1 MANDERRTT
10 HFLATLGIGWVALA
24 AAGIAYAHFR
34 AVPVR
39 ITVFALAAFLIEYA
53 FYLVPAFPQVR
64 ERFSGMR
71 LPVFMVA
78 SAVLPYLASCLA
90 KGFHWIGLAKVLAA
104 ALALGLWF
112 FALPPGVLTDLG
124 FLAAVAYLVLSH
136 YFQGVYAIPARGV
149 DLGILG
155 RLAVAQMAAMALMV
169 GRRIPETG
177 YGFLPSRKEWRIGAV
192 HFLLFAPIGLPIALI
207 VKAVKF
213 APTQPVWLIAGTFL
227 GALWVVALF
236 EEFAFRGVLQPMF
249 EQWTGSRAA
258 ALAITSAL
266 FGLAHLPFR
275 AFPNWR
281 WVLVAGV
288 LGWFCGR
295 ARNRAGSIRAGMVT
309 HALVITAWRA
319 FFV

>member
-1 MANDERRTT
+1 MPMAKWLRG
-10 HFLATLGIGWVALA
+10 FSATLAIGWIALA
-24 AAGIAYAHFR
+24 AVGIGYAHFR

-53 FYLVPAFPQVR
+53 FYLIPAFPAVR
-64 ERFSGMR
+64 ERFGGIR
-71 LPVFMVA
+71 LPVFLVA

-90 KGFHWIGLAKVLAA
+90 KGFHWIGLAKIVAA

-155 RLAVAQMAAMALMV
+155 RLAVAQIAAMALIV
-169 GRRIPETG
+169 GRRVPETG
-177 YGFLPSRKEWRIGAV
+177 YGFLPSRREWRIGAL
-192 HFLLFAPIGLPIALI
+192 HFLLFAPIGLPLALLL
-207 VKAVKF
+207 KAVKF
-213 APTQPVWLIAGTFL
+213 SSPEPLWMIAGTFL
-227 GALWVVALF
+227 GALWVIALF
-236 EEFAFRGVLQPMF
+236 EEFAFRGVLQPMI
-249 EQWTGSRAA
+249 ERWTGSRAA
-258 ALAITSAL
+258 ALAIASVL
-266 FGLAHLPFR
+266 FGLLHLPFR
-275 AFPNWR
+275 GFPNWR
-281 WVLVAGV
+281 WMLVAAV
-288 LGWFCGR
+288 LGLFCGR
-295 ARNRAGSIRAGMVT
+295 ARNQAGSIRAGMVT